1 MQGLK
6 DGFDSLPSNY
16 LALSEALLTMIEG
29 YKHINA
35 FLNPK
40 QSDNLFTL
48 FEVAL
53 EHVASQDVTDNK
65 LLPEEIHELKE
76 ILYR

>member
-1 MQGLK
+1 
-6 DGFDSLPSNY
+6 
-16 LALSEALLTMIEG
+16 MIEG

-35 FLNPK
+35 FLNQK

-65 LLPEEIHELKE
+65 LLPEEIDELKE
-76 ILYR
+76 IFIRQTAQGRFDSATSTCPRNERGFTN

>member
-1 MQGLK
+1 
-6 DGFDSLPSNY
+6 
-16 LALSEALLTMIEG
+16 MIEG

-35 FLNPK
+35 FLNQK

-65 LLPEEIHELKE
+65 ILPEEIHELKE